1 MNHLLKIAILNLAL
15 ILLFANVYYCLPSNS
30 FSLTHANQPARFID
44 FLYLSVTI
52 QSTVGLPDIAAIND
66 ISKTCIIMQ
75 QLCMIL
81 SAFILFY
88 YLRFM

>member
-1 MNHLLKIAILNLAL
+1 MRKGVKIAILNLAL
-15 ILLFANVYYCLPSNS
+15 ILFFANLYYYLPSNS
-30 FSLTHANQPARFID
+30 FSLTHANQKARFID

-66 ISKTCIIMQ
+66 ISKTCIIIQ

-81 SAFILFY
+81 SAIILFY